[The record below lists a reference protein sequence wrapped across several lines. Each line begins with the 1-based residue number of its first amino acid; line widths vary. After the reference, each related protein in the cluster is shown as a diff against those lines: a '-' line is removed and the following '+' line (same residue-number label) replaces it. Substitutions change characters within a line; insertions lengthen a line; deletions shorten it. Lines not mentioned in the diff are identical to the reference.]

1 MKAAYLILPLILG
14 GVSLVASMTAL
25 SATAAAPADDAAT
38 PPPPRSAK
46 PAAAAPTN
54 TSTTLLRLDD
64 GDGQAVG
71 GSYRAASSRFD
82 DWVADIPSRSR
93 NSSGARSLELLLSE
107 TLTHD
112 TNLLRLPKNVNPVA
126 AAGVSSK
133 ADTSSATAV
142 GLRIDKEYA
151 LQRFQIDVT
160 ETAYRHT
167 NLSFLNYQALEYR
180 GAWLWRV
187 TPRWSGV
194 VATDR
199 VVTLASLADTAI
211 AQRNRRNLQT
221 SENLRLTLDGSLG
234 GGWHV
239 LLGGFVSQVKF
250 DQAILPQNS
259 TRTRGADAGVR
270 YVSAAGNSVSLVQR
284 ATQGDF
290 LNRAADVA
298 TVTDNGFRR
307 NETELRMDWNVSGKS
322 LIQSRLAWSGV
333 HHEHFAA
340 RDFSGFGGEVAYV
353 WSATDKL
360 RLDVV
365 ARRDLSQWWQTS
377 SSYRVDDTLS
387 IAPTWRAS
395 SKTNVRFRLDRK
407 HSDFLGPVF
416 PLTSPLRSDTA
427 YLALV
432 GVDWTPV
439 PNVVLDAGLQRQR
452 RSSNTALVDFDSTIA
467 SINARVRF

>member
-1 MKAAYLILPLILG
+1 MDEGDGPAAV
-14 GVSLVASMTAL
+14 GV
-25 SATAAAPADDAAT
+25 PRAT
-38 PPPPRSAK
+38 P
-46 PAAAAPTN
+46 
-54 TSTTLLRLDD
+54 
-64 GDGQAVG
+64 
-71 GSYRAASSRFD
+71 SRFD

-112 TNLLRLPKNVNPVA
+112 TNLLRLPKNVNPVTA
-126 AAGVSSK
+126 AALSSR

-160 ETAYRHT
+160 ETAHRHT

-221 SENLRLTLDGSLG
+221 SENLRLALDGSLG

-270 YVSAAGNSVSLVQR
+270 YVSVAGNSVSLVQR

-290 LNRAADVA
+290 LNRAADAA

-307 NETELRMDWNVSGKS
+307 NETELKMDWNLTGKS
-322 LIQSRLAWSGV
+322 LIQSRLAWAGV

-340 RDFSGFGGEVAYV
+340 RDFSGLGGEVAYI
-353 WSATDKL
+353 WSASDKL
-360 RLDVV
+360 RVAVV
-365 ARRDLSQWWQTS
+365 ARRDRGQWWQTS

-395 SKTNVRFRLDRK
+395 SKTNVRVRLDRI

-416 PLTSPLRSDTA
+416 PQTSPLRSDTA
-427 YLALV
+427 YLALI
-432 GVDWTPV
+432 GVDWTPL

-452 RSSNTALVDFDSTIA
+452 RSSNAVAVDYDSTIA